1 MIKRRIVW
9 ILLFISVLNNAFA
22 LNEKVE
28 ASVLLPVPDNSVE
41 IGFSD
46 SISNAESG
54 SNTAIFNM
62 KEPTLDGSLNLSST
76 DNGDIYLY
84 YRGICDASS
93 ISLKLDIVRP
103 FTWYDGTNYSEDP
116 NDTMHFNLKVICDT
130 GCSWDGSNK
139 TNLEDG
145 IELNSSSAASKVI
158 ETVLRG
164 SSAELTMVKGIARV
178 VVTIPSTDIS
188 DKKYGNYQAELKLT
202 LTSNS

>member
-1 MIKRRIVW
+1 MTKRIVL

-41 IGFSD
+41 IGFSN

-76 DNGDIYLY
+76 DKGDIYLY
-84 YRGICDASS
+84 YRGICDTSS

-116 NDTMHFNLKVICDT
+116 NDTMHFDLKVICDT

-145 IELNSSSAASKVI
+145 IELNASSAASKVI
-158 ETVLRG
+158 ETVLR
-164 SSAELTMVKGIARV
+164 
-178 VVTIPSTDIS
+178 
-188 DKKYGNYQAELKLT
+188 
-202 LTSNS
+202 

>member
-130 GCSWDGSNK
+130 GCSWYGSNK

>member
-62 KEPTLDGSLNLSST
+62 KEPTLDGSLNLSSE
-76 DNGDIYLY
+76 DNGNIYLY
-84 YRGICDASS
+84 YRGIYDASS

-139 TNLEDG
+139 TNLEVG

>member
-1 MIKRRIVW
+1 MKSRLFAI
-9 ILLFISVLNNAFA
+9 ILLFLCVLNYAFA
-22 LNEKVE
+22 LNENVE
-28 ASVLLPVPDNSVE
+28 ASVLLPVPDSSVE
-41 IGFSD
+41 VGFSD

-54 SNTAIFNM
+54 SGQNTFDM
-62 KEPTLDGSLNLSST
+62 KKPSFDESLNLSST

-84 YRGICDASS
+84 YRGICDTTS

-139 TNLEDG
+139 TNLEVG

>member
-1 MIKRRIVW
+1 MTKRIVL

-28 ASVLLPVPDNSVE
+28 ASVLLPVPDTSVE

-76 DNGDIYLY
+76 DKGDIYLY
-84 YRGICDASS
+84 YRGICDTSS

>member
-46 SISNAESG
+46 SISKAESG
-54 SNTAIFNM
+54 SNTATFNM

-84 YRGICDASS
+84 YRGICDTTS

-164 SSAELTMVKGIARV
+164 SIAELTMVKGIARV
-178 VVTIPSTDIS
+178 IVTIPSTDIS

>member
-1 MIKRRIVW
+1 MIKRIVW
-9 ILLFISVLNNAFA
+9 ILLFVSILNCAFA
-22 LNEKVE
+22 LNKSVE
-28 ASVLLPVPDNSVE
+28 ASVLLPIPDNSVE

-46 SISNAESG
+46 SISNAVSG
-54 SNTAIFNM
+54 SSQSSFNM
-62 KEPTLDGSLNLSST
+62 KKPSLDESFNLSSE
-76 DNGDIYLY
+76 DNGNIYLY
-84 YRGICDASS
+84 YRGIYDASS
-93 ISLKLDIVRP
+93 ISLKVDIVRP

-164 SSAELTMVKGIARV
+164 SCAELTMVKGIARV

>member
-62 KEPTLDGSLNLSST
+62 KEPTLDGSLNLSSE
-76 DNGDIYLY
+76 DNGNIYLY

-139 TNLEDG
+139 TNLEVG

>member
-1 MIKRRIVW
+1 MKSRLFAI
-9 ILLFISVLNNAFA
+9 ILLFLCVLNYAFA
-22 LNEKVE
+22 LNENVE

-139 TNLEDG
+139 TNLEVG

>member
-1 MIKRRIVW
+1 MIKRIVW
-9 ILLFISVLNNAFA
+9 ILLFVSILNCAFA
-22 LNEKVE
+22 LNTSVE
-28 ASVLLPVPDNSVE
+28 ASVLLPIPDNSVE

-54 SNTAIFNM
+54 SSQSSFNM
-62 KEPTLDGSLNLSST
+62 KKPSLDESFNLSSE
-76 DNGDIYLY
+76 DNGNIYLY
-84 YRGICDASS
+84 YRGIYDASS

-116 NDTMHFNLKVICDT
+116 NDTMHFDLKVICDT

-139 TNLEDG
+139 TNLEVG

-178 VVTIPSTDIS
+178 IVTIPSTDIS

>member
-1 MIKRRIVW
+1 MKSRLFAI
-9 ILLFISVLNNAFA
+9 ILLFLCVLNYAFA
-22 LNEKVE
+22 LNENVE
-28 ASVLLPVPDNSVE
+28 ASVLLPVPDSSVE
-41 IGFSD
+41 VGFSD

-54 SNTAIFNM
+54 SGQNTFDM
-62 KEPTLDGSLNLSST
+62 KKPSFDESLNLSST
-76 DNGDIYLY
+76 DKGDIYLY
-84 YRGICDASS
+84 YRGICDTSN

-164 SSAELTMVKGIARV
+164 SCAELTMVKGIARV

>member
-164 SSAELTMVKGIARV
+164 SCAELTMVKGIARV

>member
-1 MIKRRIVW
+1 MLKRRIVW

-62 KEPTLDGSLNLSST
+62 KEPALDGSLNLSST

-84 YRGICDASS
+84 
-93 ISLKLDIVRP
+93 
-103 FTWYDGTNYSEDP
+103 
-116 NDTMHFNLKVICDT
+116 
-130 GCSWDGSNK
+130 
-139 TNLEDG
+139 
-145 IELNSSSAASKVI
+145 
-158 ETVLRG
+158 
-164 SSAELTMVKGIARV
+164 
-178 VVTIPSTDIS
+178 
-188 DKKYGNYQAELKLT
+188 
-202 LTSNS
+202 

>member
-1 MIKRRIVW
+1 MTKRIVW

-62 KEPTLDGSLNLSST
+62 KEPTLDRSLNLSST

-116 NDTMHFNLKVICDT
+116 NDTMHFILKVICDT

-145 IELNSSSAASKVI
+145 IELNSSSATSKVI

-164 SSAELTMVKGIARV
+164 SIAELTMVKGIARV
-178 VVTIPSTDIS
+178 IVTIPSTDIS

>member
-1 MIKRRIVW
+1 MIKRIVW
-9 ILLFISVLNNAFA
+9 ILFFVSILNCAFA
-22 LNEKVE
+22 LNTSVE
-28 ASVLLPVPDNSVE
+28 ASVLLPIPDNSVE

-46 SISNAESG
+46 SISNAVSG
-54 SNTAIFNM
+54 SSQSSFNM
-62 KEPTLDGSLNLSST
+62 KKPSLDESFNLSSE
-76 DNGDIYLY
+76 DNGNIYLY
-84 YRGICDASS
+84 YRGIYDASS
-93 ISLKLDIVRP
+93 ISLKVDIVRP
-103 FTWYDGTNYSEDP
+103 FTLYDGTNYSEDP

>member
-1 MIKRRIVW
+1 MNKNVLVLL
-9 ILLFISVLNNAFA
+9 ILLVFILNCVYA
-22 LNEKVE
+22 LDSSVE
-28 ASVLLPVPDNSVE
+28 ASVLLPVPDSSVE
-41 IGFSD
+41 VGFSD

-54 SNTAIFNM
+54 SGQNTFDM
-62 KEPTLDGSLNLSST
+62 KKPSFDESLNLSSA
-76 DNGDIYLY
+76 DKGDIYLY
-84 YRGICDASS
+84 YRGICDTSN

-116 NDTMHFNLKVICDT
+116 NDTMPFNLKVICDT

>member
-1 MIKRRIVW
+1 MIKRIVW
-9 ILLFISVLNNAFA
+9 ILFFVSILNCAFA
-22 LNEKVE
+22 LNTSVE
-28 ASVLLPVPDNSVE
+28 ASVLLPIPDNSVE

-130 GCSWDGSNK
+130 GCSWYGSNK

>member
-1 MIKRRIVW
+1 MTKRIVL

-41 IGFSD
+41 IGFSN

-130 GCSWDGSNK
+130 GCSWYGSNK

>member
-1 MIKRRIVW
+1 MTKRIVL

-130 GCSWDGSNK
+130 GCSWYGSNK